1 MDRKKNN
8 RRKALLKL
16 EKEKF
21 FRNMGSFVFKS
32 KAPDCH
38 EGKVKLFTAAGAWR
52 GTEKEWAGAGEADWC
67 ELDKS

>member
-1 MDRKKNN
+1 
-8 RRKALLKL
+8 
-16 EKEKF
+16 
-21 FRNMGSFVFKS
+21 MGSFVFKS

>member
-1 MDRKKNN
+1 MDRKKKN

-21 FRNMGSFVFKS
+21 FRNMGSFVFK
-32 KAPDCH
+32 APDSH
-38 EGKVKLFTAAGAWR
+38 VGEVKLFTAAGAWR
-52 GTEKEWAGAGEADWC
+52 GTEKERAEAGEADWC